1 MPASNPLSKLFGSSP
16 FSPLQEHIDK
26 TYAAAKELIPFME
39 AVLANNWQEAQRLY
53 QLIDT
58 MEQEADDLKRK
69 IRLSLP
75 NSLFMPVSRSDL
87 LELLT
92 QQDKI
97 PNKAED
103 IAGLMLGRK
112 MQIPP
117 AMAEPMLNFLI
128 GGVKAVEQAML
139 TIHELE
145 KLLGS
150 GFGRQVSEVL
160 SQMIKTLDQ
169 LERETDDQEVTI
181 RALLFDLEKEWPP
194 VDVIFLYKAI
204 DWIGELADRAQRVGG
219 RLQIMM
225 AR

>member
-1 MPASNPLSKLFGSSP
+1 MPANNPFTKLLGHSP

-26 TYAAAKELIPFME
+26 AYAASQELLPFMQ
-39 AVLANNWQEAQRLY
+39 AVLANNWAEAEASYQR
-53 QLIDT
+53 IDKL
-58 MEQEADDLKRK
+58 EQEADDLKRK
-69 IRLSLP
+69 IRLNLP

-92 QQDKI
+92 QQDRI

-117 AMAEPMLNFLI
+117 ALQEPLLQFVQSC
-128 GGVKAVEQAML
+128 VKAVEQAML
-139 TIHELE
+139 VTHELE

-150 GFGRQVSEVL
+150 GFGRQVTEVL
-160 SQMIKTLDQ
+160 AAMIHTLDQ
-169 LERETDDQEVTI
+169 LEKETDQQEVQI
-181 RALLFDLEKEWPP
+181 RALLFELEQNWPP
-194 VDVIFLYKAI
+194 VDVIFLYKTI